1 MWHWLNNW
9 SERIK
14 DTIAED
20 WRNGFSGGETF
31 GRGVVYSKLEGKRHT

>member
-14 DTIAED
+14 DAIAED
-20 WRNGFSGGETF
+20 WRNGFSGSETF
-31 GRGVVYSKLEGKRHT
+31 GKCVVHSKLEGKRHT